1 MAVAFKMRDTR
12 VKPAR
17 KRYWLTPP
25 DLMAKLQAEFA
36 FDFDAC
42 PHPRPDGFDGLKV
55 PWGKSTWVNP
65 PFTGSTWPKWIRKGE
80 LELKQ
85 GNLSVFAIPVYCA
98 RPIQQLVKAGAEFR
112 PPKHI
117 AWIAI
122 EDGEPNPQPDWV
134 PVCLAVLR
142 PGA

>member
-1 MAVAFKMRDTR
+1 MTAISLKMRDTR

-25 DLMAKLQAEFA
+25 YLMAKLQAEFA

-65 PFTGSTWPKWIRKGE
+65 PFTGISWTEWARKCVVGA
-80 LELKQ
+80 
-85 GNLSVFAIPVYCA
+85 GVGGGGS
-98 RPIQQLVKAGAEFR
+98 AGA
-112 PPKHI
+112 PPP
-117 AWIAI
+117 A
-122 EDGEPNPQPDWV
+122 G
-134 PVCLAVLR
+134 LR
-142 PGA
+142 CPGASTASGAGPSTKTGTTCENTAEKRTMR

>member
-1 MAVAFKMRDTR
+1 MRDTR

-65 PFTGSTWPKWIRKGE
+65 PFTGISWTEWARKCVVECEAGK
-80 LELKQ
+80 L
-85 GNLSVFAIPVYCA
+85 VVVAIPCFA
-98 RPIQQLVKAGAEFR
+98 GRGIPLLCDAGAEWR
-112 PPKHI
+112 MLGEVNWL
-117 AWIAI
+117 AL
-122 EDGEPNPQPDWV
+122 EDGSAKDGRNRPMPTL
-134 PVCLAVLR
+134 LAILR

>member
-1 MAVAFKMRDTR
+1 MAVTLKMRDTR

-25 DLMAKLQAEFA
+25 DLMAALQAEFN

-42 PHPRPDGFDGLKV
+42 PHPRPEGFDGLTA

-65 PFTGSTWPKWIRKGE
+65 PFTGPTWAKWVRKACAERDLGKVVV
-80 LELKQ
+80 LIL
-85 GNLSVFAIPVYCA
+85 PVYAA
-98 RPIQQLVKAGAEFR
+98 RPIQQLIKAGAEMR
-112 PPKHI
+112 PPMRVG
-117 AWIAI
+117 WRSI
-122 EDGEPNPQPDWV
+122 EDGDEFSQPDWV
-134 PVCLAVLR
+134 PVCLAILR